1 MPVSFHMLMNHRQMS
16 AGLLATVLIPLTL
29 SPASA
34 ESGKKISF
42 SRDVQPLLAKR
53 CFVCHGPADQEG
65 GLALHVRQTATA
77 VSESGHRAI
86 VPGQP
91 ENSHLLRRVL
101 SRDKE
106 LRMPQEA
113 PPLDQREIDI
123 LRTWIAQGAEYS
135 RHWSFQ
141 APKRPTL
148 PEQPGPAIDAFIRDR
163 LKDARLVP
171 AVEADRRTLIRR
183 LSIDLLGLLPST
195 QRLERFLTDRSEHAY
210 ESLVDEL
217 LASPHFGERWG
228 RHWLDLARYAD
239 SFGYERDDVRPNAW
253 RYRDWV
259 IHSIN
264 DNQPYDRFVIEQ
276 LAGDLLP
283 EATNNQRIA
292 TGLHRMNIKN
302 NESGINKEDY
312 RNRETVDRVNTT
324 ATAILGLTLGCAQCH
339 SHKYDP
345 ISQKEFY
352 EFYSFFN
359 NIEEHNIDIQGTPDD
374 QARYKQ
380 ALAVYNARSTR
391 LKTRRTVLAEMKKH
405 AGLIAW
411 QASLKGDTKA
421 LAGKL
426 QVLGLTDAVRT
437 RLARP
442 HSELTFGEQAAV
454 AVFWKSLAARH
465 DDTGKAIA
473 QLSVQNRHLPKP
485 YLMTLREKAKGRR
498 TTHLLVR
505 GDFKRKG
512 EPVASRT
519 PQVLPPLRSRQPSA
533 DRLDLALWMV
543 RPDNPLAARVAVNHF
558 WKHLFGAGLVSS
570 VDDFGSQGEPPS
582 HPRLL
587 DWLAVELIESGWNR
601 KQIVKTIVL
610 SDTYRQSSHLK
621 SSHQSVDPDNRLLA
635 RQSRFR
641 VEAEIVR
648 DLYLNA
654 GGLIHHKLGGPT
666 IHPQT
671 PPSTEDLAYK
681 YKTRWVVSDRPDR
694 YRRGMYIH
702 FKRTNPYP
710 SLLMFDG
717 PESNVCQAIRNR
729 SNTPLQALVT
739 LNDPVFVECAQALG
753 RDMAIA
759 SGSRSRRLDQMG
771 RRAISRRF
779 TRQETRILLSLFEA
793 EHKWYREHSQE
804 AEQVLGEFSARE
816 SDNATTAAWVAVARA
831 ILNLDE
837 FVTRE

>member
-1 MPVSFHMLMNHRQMS
+1 MPVPSRTRQVLRKPS
-16 AGLLATVLIPLTL
+16 SGLLGTLVVLL
-29 SPASA
+29 SLPAVA
-34 ESGKKISF
+34 GESPGKVSF
-42 SRDVQPLLAKR
+42 SRDVQPLLARR
-53 CFVCHGPADQEG
+53 CFVCHGPAEQKG
-65 GLALHVRQTATA
+65 GLALHARRSATA

-91 ENSHLLRRVL
+91 GKSHLLQRIL
-101 SRDKE
+101 SSDEE

-113 PPLDQREIDI
+113 PPLSKREIVI

-135 RHWSFQ
+135 RHWSFL
-141 APKRPTL
+141 APKRAPL
-148 PEQPGPAIDAFIRDR
+148 PENSGPAIDAFVHHR
-163 LKDARLVP
+163 LQQAGLSPSADAG
-171 AVEADRRTLIRR
+171 RRTLIRR

-195 QRLERFLTDRSEHAY
+195 EQLERFLADRSENAY
-210 ESLVDEL
+210 ENLVDEL

-259 IHSIN
+259 IRSIN
-264 DNQPYDRFVIEQ
+264 DNQPYNQFVTEQ

-283 EATNNQRIA
+283 DATIAQRIA

-324 ATAILGLTLGCAQCH
+324 ATAMLGLTLGCAQCH

-352 EFYSFFN
+352 QFYSFFN
-359 NIEEHNIDIQGTPDD
+359 NVEEHNIDIKGTPDD
-374 QARYKQ
+374 QARYKRAQ
-380 ALAVYNARSTR
+380 ARYDARSKR
-391 LKTRRTVLAEMKKH
+391 LKTRKAVLVEMKNH
-405 AGLIAW
+405 PGLAAW
-411 QASLKGDTKA
+411 QMSLKGETRV
-421 LAGKL
+421 LVEKL
-426 QVLGLTDAVRT
+426 QSLDLTDDDRERLAQPYLGLTV
-437 RLARP
+437 
-442 HSELTFGEQAAV
+442 GEQRQAA
-454 AVFWKSLAARH
+454 AFWTTLAARY

-473 QLSVQNRHLPKP
+473 QLSVQKRHLPRP
-485 YLMTLREKAKGRR
+485 YIMTLREHSKGRR
-498 TTHLLVR
+498 ATHLLVR
-505 GDFKRKG
+505 GDFKQKG
-512 EPVASRT
+512 EQVASLT
-519 PQVLPPLRSRQPSA
+519 PTVLPALKPRRPSA
-533 DRLDLALWMV
+533 DRLDLARWIV
-543 RPDNPLAARVAVNHF
+543 SAENPLSARVAVNHF

-570 VDDFGSQGEPPS
+570 VDDFGTQGAPPS

-587 DWLAVELIESGWNR
+587 DWLAVELIESGWSR
-601 KQIVKTIVL
+601 KHIVKTIVL
-610 SDTYRQSSHLK
+610 STTYRQSSRLDP
-621 SSHQSVDPDNRLLA
+621 SRQTADPDNRLLA

-641 VEAEIVR
+641 VEAEIIR
-648 DLYLNA
+648 DLFLDA
-654 GGLIHHKLGGPT
+654 SGLIHHKLGGPT
-666 IHPQT
+666 IHPQA
-671 PPSTEDLAYK
+671 PSATEDLAYK
-681 YKTRWVVSDRPDR
+681 YKTRWIVSDRPDR

-739 LNDPVFVECAQALG
+739 LNDPVFVECARALG
-753 RDMAIA
+753 RDLAIA
-759 SGSRSRRLDQMG
+759 SGDHFRRLDRLGQ
-771 RRAISRRF
+771 RTLSRRF
-779 TRQETRILLSLFEA
+779 TRQETHILESLFEA
-793 EHKWYREHSQE
+793 EHKWYRDHSRE
-804 AEQVLGEFSARE
+804 AEQAVGEYATAS
-816 SDNATTAAWVAVARA
+816 SDNAATAAWTAVARA